1 MGNTYINI
9 KKKSAATFESD
20 IDRFAQKL
28 LKSRNKFDLYDEFKA
43 LFEEYKHVQK
53 EFAVNSRE
61 NFVEIKRQ
69 INIQR
74 EKLIEKIDETAVA
87 MIKQTEEYEEFFQE
101 KLRETQFINEDENKC
116 PHVDYK
122 ASVHRLQT
130 KMDQL
135 KFISSQMEKCSF
147 EAK

>member
-1 MGNTYINI
+1 MGNIYTQI
-9 KKKSAATFESD
+9 KSNSDVTFEND
-20 IDRFAQKL
+20 IDRFAQKVMDI
-28 LKSRNKFDLYDEFKA
+28 RNKFDLYDEFKA

-101 KLRETQFINEDENKC
+101 KLRETQFI
-116 PHVDYK
+116 
-122 ASVHRLQT
+122 
-130 KMDQL
+130 
-135 KFISSQMEKCSF
+135 
-147 EAK
+147 